1 MNRKEIQE
9 RRMKGYFINAT
20 KELLKSEGLSAVSV
34 RSVADRAGYSYAT
47 LYNYFKDLND
57 LIFECV
63 RDFQAECET
72 AVKSKIKKN
81 KQGKDWIKATVLAY
95 VEYFTEYSGVFELF
109 FLERMGNI
117 GNKQSISELI
127 FVFLDRLCEPHWEY
141 CIAQDLYDRVSA
153 EKKKQQLRFCVM
165 GMLLFYQNRF
175 QPENYNEFIGL
186 LNNQVDEIISSSP
199 TVSETT

>member
-1 MNRKEIQE
+1 MDKKQIQE
-9 RRMKGYFINAT
+9 KRMKGYFIDAT
-20 KELLKSEGLSAVSV
+20 KELLRGEGLSAVNV
-34 RSVADRAGYSYAT
+34 RNVADRAGYSYAT

-63 RDFQAECET
+63 KDFQAECES

-81 KQGKDWIKATVLAY
+81 EQGKDRIKGTVLAY
-95 VEYFTEYSGVFELF
+95 VQYFTEYPGVFELF

-127 FVFLDRLCEPHWEY
+127 YTFLDRLCEPHWEY
-141 CIAQDLYDRVSA
+141 CVAQNICDGESA
-153 EKKKQQLRFCVM
+153 ERKKQQLRFCIM

-175 QPENYNEFIGL
+175 QPENYNEFMTL
-186 LNNQVDEIISSSP
+186 LNNQVEEIIG
-199 TVSETT
+199 